1 MVDAAI
7 VDPQQRGLDK
17 SRSLAVGFR
26 SKRLGTDVLETQIPA
41 GIPKSKGLIATA
53 VAGHNASNG
62 DAEVFVIRY
71 CGFEKRNGAAGLLI
85 GQDLGEGDTG
95 MVVNSDVDE
104 LPTDCCFGPVR
115 SPVIRW
121 PTLSKRPSFLISMW
135 IMSPGVLSLVTTT
148 GSAGSRS
155 RIRFNPSRGKMRLT
169 VAGDI
174 GRFAA
179 ICFTKLQ
186 IAKRAGGCA
195 RFRRVARQ
203 RLEHRLTPKAKSTS
217 ARRLIYARPLLAA
230 RATMRRCRQRSALP
244 QTMASACAAI
254 TARQS
259 TPPIRNSRSSGC
271 ARAENETMNG
281 RMDFEQRFGL

>member
-104 LPTDCCFGPVR
+104 LPTDA
-115 SPVIRW
+115 
-121 PTLSKRPSFLISMW
+121 T
-135 IMSPGVLSLVTTT
+135 
-148 GSAGSRS
+148 
-155 RIRFNPSRGKMRLT
+155 T
-169 VAGDI
+169 VAL
-174 GRFAA
+174 GRS
-179 ICFTKLQ
+179 
-186 IAKRAGGCA
+186 G
-195 RFRRVARQ
+195 RR
-203 RLEHRLTPKAKSTS
+203 
-217 ARRLIYARPLLAA
+217 
-230 RATMRRCRQRSALP
+230 
-244 QTMASACAAI
+244 
-254 TARQS
+254 
-259 TPPIRNSRSSGC
+259 
-271 ARAENETMNG
+271 
-281 RMDFEQRFGL
+281 